1 MVLLDEPSAN
11 LDLENERRLITGI
24 DLLAKDRTT
33 ITIAH
38 RLNTV
43 TRADR
48 IVVLDRGQVA
58 EMGTHRELLDRPGL
72 YRRLVGRYAE
82 AG

>member
-1 MVLLDEPSAN
+1 ML
-11 LDLENERRLITGI
+11 
-24 DLLAKDRTT
+24 
-33 ITIAH
+33 TIAH

-43 TRADR
+43 TRADC
-48 IVVLDRGQVA
+48 IVVLDHGQVV
-58 EMGTHRELLDRPGL
+58 ETGTHRELLDRAGL